1 MNKSEQLYCDLKEQ
15 LVSCEPGSSFLT
27 VRSIMDDFAVSQ
39 ATVSSAIQR
48 LTEEGL
54 LRRNGRRCMEVTE
67 AVLRYRQG
75 AKPVYCLAV
84 PRWPSEYYNMIE
96 QCFAAQTEQLGFE
109 LEILHYDWR
118 ERMPR
123 ELKLSKMDGLVI
135 ISSAIIT
142 GKDVSDMDA
151 LGIPYVIFGRFLPG
165 LALHSVSNDEEYT
178 GALAAHHLFEFGHRQ
193 LAVLYSEPDDEAMIA
208 RTKGFRQF
216 AELHDCSVNVVNC
229 CIQPGE
235 NSVEKS
241 YEFLKNYFRKRDRQF
256 TALFVLS
263 EATAFSVYQACY
275 ECGIVIPHQ
284 LSVIT
289 CGEAWNLAYRAPALT
304 AIGIDHVRLVE
315 ESIRLLKHGN
325 NGPFEHVQLKAE
337 LTLRASTARL
347 CSK

>member
-96 QCFAAQTEQLGFE
+96 QCFMAQTEQLGYE
-109 LEILHYDWR
+109 LEVVRYDWR
-118 ERMPR
+118 ERVPH
-123 ELKLSKMDGLVI
+123 ELKLAKADGLVI
-135 ISSAIIT
+135 VSSATIT

-178 GALAAHHLFEFGHRQ
+178 GALAAHHLFELGHRK
-193 LAVLYSEPDDEAMIA
+193 LSVLHSEPEDEGMIA

-216 AELHDCSVNVVNC
+216 AELHGCSVEVIECGVQN
-229 CIQPGE
+229 GE
-235 NSVEKS
+235 DAVKKS
-241 YEFLKNYFRKRDRQF
+241 YLFLKNFFQKSEWQF
-256 TALFVLS
+256 TAMFVLS
-263 EATAFSVYQACY
+263 DSTAFSVYQACY
-275 ECGIVIPHQ
+275 ECGISIPDR
-284 LSVIT
+284 LSVVS

-304 AIGIDHVRLVE
+304 SIGIDHSRLVK
-315 ESIRLLKHGN
+315 ESIRLLKQRNSGQ
-325 NGPFEHVQLKAE
+325 FEHVQLKAE
-337 LTLRASTARL
+337 LTVRASTTRWCL
-347 CSK
+347 